1 MLSLQEIA
9 CEEKKNVN
17 RPSPRGETAKLGR
30 ETQFHLESVVG
41 PSRDS
46 RHACCTTLDICPGT
60 LFIYIFILDTCSTHT
75 MATTNGMAD
84 AEDTRAVFFF
94 DIDNCLYTKAYKI
107 HEHMSVLIDNYFQSH
122 LSMSREDATMLHQ
135 RYYKDYGLAIEG
147 LVRHHR
153 VDPLEYNAKVDD
165 ALPLDDIIKPD
176 DKLRRLLEDIDRQRI
191 KPWLFTN
198 AYINHARKVVKLL
211 GVEDL
216 FEGITFCD
224 YGAEKL
230 LCKPDPAMFDKAMR
244 EAGVV
249 DPTNCYYVDD
259 SALNCVGGK
268 KYGLKTVHLVEEG
281 SSSPSEPACDHQIKH
296 LEELRAL
303 FPEVFRTGS

>member
-1 MLSLQEIA
+1 MSTARVLAAKRRNSAGKHSSIWSLW
-9 CEEKKNVN
+9 
-17 RPSPRGETAKLGR
+17 SDHRGILGMHDAQHWIYALVPYSY
-30 ETQFHLESVVG
+30 TFSFLTLPVIVQFL
-41 PSRDS
+41 
-46 RHACCTTLDICPGT
+46 A
-60 LFIYIFILDTCSTHT
+60 CSTLT

-281 SSSPSEPACDHQIKH
+281 SSSPPEPACDHQIKH